1 MLEKCCRYGNCLNKS
16 INIHKWYILI
26 FHIGRNLRLMIT
38 NDARGARRQTQMRG
52 RVRTVCTPAQ
62 DRFNS
67 SRSDQFFAA
76 TLKRTK
82 GNERW
87 EINGNVTQLIFHTF
101 IDSSHF

>member
-1 MLEKCCRYGNCLNKS
+1 
-16 INIHKWYILI
+16 
-26 FHIGRNLRLMIT
+26 MIT
-38 NDARGARRQTQMRG
+38 NDARGARRQTPVRG

-62 DRFNS
+62 HRFNS
-67 SRSDQFFAA
+67 STSDRFFFVVAA

-87 EINGNVTQLIFHTF
+87 EIDGNVTQFIFHTF

>member
-1 MLEKCCRYGNCLNKS
+1 
-16 INIHKWYILI
+16 
-26 FHIGRNLRLMIT
+26 MIT
-38 NDARGARRQTQMRG
+38 NDARGARRQTPVRG

-62 DRFNS
+62 HRFNS
-67 SRSDQFFAA
+67 STADQFFFAA

-87 EINGNVTQLIFHTF
+87 EINGKVTQLIFHTF